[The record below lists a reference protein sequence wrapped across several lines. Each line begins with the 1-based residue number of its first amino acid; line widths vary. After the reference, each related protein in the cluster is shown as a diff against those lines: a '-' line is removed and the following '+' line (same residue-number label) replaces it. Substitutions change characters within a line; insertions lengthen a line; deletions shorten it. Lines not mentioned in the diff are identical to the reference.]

1 MGAAIFPGPVG
12 EAVAQLLDSCRVGTT
27 GELIFEAPPALL
39 PLPFEAAR
47 LPDGRLPALE
57 PGVCVLRRLRPDR
70 PITVPP
76 WEPQAGPLKI
86 LVAVGAPDEGQ
97 TPNQVLDLEAELQA
111 ILDAVERANQLG
123 IAQVRV
129 LEVGHPAEIQRALTG
144 DAFHVLH
151 LSAHGSPG
159 AIELETEDGAALPVS
174 AAELAQR
181 LRDSGRPLPLVFLSA
196 TVGSAVAIR
205 RASPRAFWRPEC
217 RSWSRCR
224 GRSPTLTPLT
234 WRAKLYGGLVGERR
248 PGAGSVAPWPAPAVG
263 SSTPVGRR
271 SPGANL
277 PPSHARVRYRV
288 ALLSRPAVPPIL
300 DLALD
305 LDPLGLRPF
314 TASRGRCRSSPWAS

>member
-1 MGAAIFPGPVG
+1 MRSGRASRWPRCRGSRSRPDFRSPYADFLQGQLKLPSRSPAEAARQTLERNLAELGERMGAAIFPGPVG

-181 LRDSGRPLPLVFLSA
+181 LRDSGRPLPLVFLS
-196 TVGSAVAIR
+196 
-205 RASPRAFWRPEC
+205 PRW
-217 RSWSRCR
+217 
-224 GRSPTLTPLT
+224 
-234 WRAKLYGGLVGERR
+234 
-248 PGAGSVAPWPAPAVG
+248 
-263 SSTPVGRR
+263 GRR
-271 SPGANL
+271 
-277 PPSHARVRYRV
+277 
-288 ALLSRPAVPPIL
+288 
-300 DLALD
+300 
-305 LDPLGLRPF
+305 
-314 TASRGRCRSSPWAS
+314 